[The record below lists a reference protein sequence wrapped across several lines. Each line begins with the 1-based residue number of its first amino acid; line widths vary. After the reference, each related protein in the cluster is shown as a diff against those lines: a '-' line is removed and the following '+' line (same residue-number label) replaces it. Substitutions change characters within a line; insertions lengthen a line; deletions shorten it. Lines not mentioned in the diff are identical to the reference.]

1 MARRRKT
8 SADKQGNAK
17 KAVAYV
23 RVSSEEQANEGVS
36 LDAQEARL
44 RAYCAAGGL
53 ELVGVYRDEGIS
65 AGTPLEKREQGA
77 LLLQALA
84 KDEASHVVAV
94 KLDRLFRNALDCLS
108 NVEKWDKAGV
118 GVHLLDLSVNTSTAA
133 GRAFLQMAA
142 AFAEMERGL
151 VRERTESAMAHKKA
165 SLQVYSH
172 TPFGYDRQGD
182 DLVPNATEQT
192 VIDRIKRM
200 DAAGVAMMRIAEALN
215 ADGVATKR
223 GGKWYAST
231 VKAILT
237 NTLHGAVA

>member
-8 SADKQGNAK
+8 NAEQQVNAR

-36 LDAQEARL
+36 LDAQEARVA
-44 RAYCAAGGL
+44 AYCVANGL
-53 ELVGVYRDEGIS
+53 ELVAIYRDEGVS
-65 AGTPLEKREQGA
+65 AGTPLEKRPEGA
-77 LLLQALA
+77 KLLQALSDGVA
-84 KDEASHVVAV
+84 AHVVAV

-118 GVHLLDLSVNTSTAA
+118 GLHLLDLSVNTSTAA

-151 VRERTESAMAHKKA
+151 VRERTESALAHKKA
-165 SLQVYSH
+165 KLQVYSP
-172 TPFGYDRQGD
+172 TPYGYDRDGE
-182 DLVPNATEQT
+182 DLVPNAQEQP

-200 DAAGVAMMRIAEALN
+200 DASGVAMMRIAEALN
-215 ADGVATKR
+215 EEGVPTKK